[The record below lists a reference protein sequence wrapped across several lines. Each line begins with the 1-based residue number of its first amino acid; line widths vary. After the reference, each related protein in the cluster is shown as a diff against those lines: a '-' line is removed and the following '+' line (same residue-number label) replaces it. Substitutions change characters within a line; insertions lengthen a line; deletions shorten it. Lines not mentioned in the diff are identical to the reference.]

1 MDARAFV
8 RVYDVEQMF
17 PGYLLYVFA
26 PRAKLHEKIC
36 LTETLLSLTNSRNM
50 ATRKI
55 LRKDE
60 QLLNKLNSIL
70 VMYKNFQHSADER
83 DNLIII
89 EALVDLREI
98 LTRTYISKPLKA
110 NDVSEIELI
119 LKDLNSHVKAMA
131 LDELFEE
138 INGIKGRLDLV
149 EKRFEL
155 EDTRRHPKMYFRDE
169 GEL

>member
-1 MDARAFV
+1 
-8 RVYDVEQMF
+8 
-17 PGYLLYVFA
+17 
-26 PRAKLHEKIC
+26 
-36 LTETLLSLTNSRNM
+36 
-50 ATRKI
+50 
-55 LRKDE
+55 
-60 QLLNKLNSIL
+60 
-70 VMYKNFQHSADER
+70 MYKNFQHSADER
-83 DNLIII
+83 DKLIII

-131 LDELFEE
+131 LDELFDE
-138 INGIKGRLDLV
+138 INDIKGRLDLV
-149 EKRFEL
+149 EKQFEL

>member
-36 LTETLLSLTNSRNM
+36 LTETLLSLTNSRTM

-83 DNLIII
+83 DKLIII

-98 LTRTYISKPLKA
+98 LRRTYISKPLKA

-131 LDELFEE
+131 LDELFDE
-138 INGIKGRLDLV
+138 INDIKGRLDLV
-149 EKRFEL
+149 EKQFEL
-155 EDTRRHPKMYFRDE
+155 EDTRTHPKMYFRDE